1 MGIAD
6 RREREK
12 EELQKKILEAA
23 RELFVT
29 EGYEKVTM
37 RRIAESIEYS
47 PTIIY
52 HYFQDKE
59 ALVESLCREDFGN
72 LLAVLNTQ
80 PPPEDPVEWIRQLG
94 KAYSQFGL
102 QYPNHYRFMFMT
114 PAKPEHEAPL
124 EENAYLLLRA
134 AAVKAIQSERFR
146 PLDPDTVA
154 QVLWSAVHGPVSLL
168 IAFGPL
174 PRGIAPFASDLVD

>member
-12 EELQKKILEAA
+12 EELRKKILEAA

-29 EGYEKVTM
+29 EGYDKVTM

-72 LLAVLNTQ
+72 L
-80 PPPEDPVEWIRQLG
+80 PD
-94 KAYSQFGL
+94 SQR
-102 QYPNHYRFMFMT
+102 PR
-114 PAKPEHEAPL
+114 EH
-124 EENAYLLLRA
+124 R
-134 AAVKAIQSERFR
+134 
-146 PLDPDTVA
+146 
-154 QVLWSAVHGPVSLL
+154 
-168 IAFGPL
+168 
-174 PRGIAPFASDLVD
+174 